1 MAGLDVLERRFP
13 RKRVFIT
20 GGASGFGLALAKLFA
35 QAGWKLGLFDRNA
48 TRLANVEGE
57 FSAAQ
62 VAVLAYPGDVTH
74 AEELAV
80 AVTSF
85 AATHDGLDI
94 MINNA
99 GVAAAGNVAETALED
114 WRWIIEINFIGV
126 LNGCQ
131 ASIPHLQRN
140 GRGLMINV
148 ASAAAFGALP
158 GMGAY
163 NATKAAVLALS
174 ETLHG
179 ELEPAGIQVSVV
191 MPTFFKTALI
201 ETMRGSDASR
211 EAAQNAMES
220 SSYTVAQ
227 VALDTLAYAGAGEF
241 YIVLPRSARWLW
253 RLKRW
258 MPRRF
263 LKLVASERIRAS
275 LGN

>member
-1 MAGLDVLERRFP
+1 MADLHALERRFP

-20 GGASGFGLALAKLFA
+20 GGASGFGLALAKIFA
-35 QAGWKLGLFDRNA
+35 AHGWKLGLFDRNA
-48 TRLANVEGE
+48 TRLADVEGDL
-57 FSAAQ
+57 SAAH

-85 AATHDGLDI
+85 AATHDGIDI

-140 GRGLMINV
+140 GRGLLINV

-179 ELEPAGIQVSVV
+179 ELEAGGIQVSVV
-191 MPTFFKTALI
+191 MPTFFKTALV
-201 ETMRGSDASR
+201 ETMRGPDSSR

-220 SSYTVAQ
+220 SSYTVDD
-227 VALDTLAYAGAGEF
+227 VARDTLAHAARGDF
-241 YIVLPRSARWLW
+241 YIVLPGSARWLW

-263 LKLVASERIRAS
+263 LKLVASERFRNS
-275 LGN
+275 LNP